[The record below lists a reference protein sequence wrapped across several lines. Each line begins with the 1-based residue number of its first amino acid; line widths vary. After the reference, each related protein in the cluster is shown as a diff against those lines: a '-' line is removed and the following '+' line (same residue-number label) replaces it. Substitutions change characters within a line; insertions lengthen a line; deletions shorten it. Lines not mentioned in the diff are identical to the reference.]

1 MLLLLIQNYKMS
13 INDLVNKKVKMILGL
28 MSGTSCDGLDM
39 ALIEVVGY
47 GLKTSFKLIGSGHYK
62 YNERVKKMLF
72 GIMTPGNAGIKELS
86 QVNFYLAKIWA
97 NAINAFLKDQKL
109 SPNKI
114 DLIGSH
120 GHTIYHHPQVD
131 RILDQK
137 ISSTWQMGDPS
148 VIAQL
153 TGITTV
159 GDFRVADVA
168 LGGQGAPL
176 VPYFDWL
183 SFAHLRENI
192 ISLNIGG
199 IANLSYMPQNSD
211 PAGVIAFDS
220 GPGNMLID
228 QLMMRLYEKPMDR
241 DGKIAF
247 AGEFSERLFNYLLKI
262 DEYLEMSPPKSTGRE
277 HYNEKFIIDLLRKAV
292 RWRIREPDII
302 HTVSKYTAYTVR
314 QAYEKYINA
323 DLSKIFVGGGGSHN
337 KFVMQ
342 MLKKYFEGI
351 PVHNVRDAGIDE
363 DYKEAICFAV
373 LANECLH
380 GVKTGMPNVTGA
392 NRPTILGKICQV

>member
-1 MLLLLIQNYKMS
+1 ML
-13 INDLVNKKVKMILGL
+13 INNLVNKKTKKILGL

-39 ALIEVVGY
+39 ALIDVVGF
-47 GLKTSFKLIGSGHYK
+47 GLKTSYKLIGSGHYK
-62 YNERVKKMLF
+62 YNDRVKKMLF

-97 NAINAFLKDQKL
+97 KAINTFLKDQKL

-120 GHTIYHHPQVD
+120 GHTIYHHPQFEPV
-131 RILDQK
+131 LDQK

-183 SFAHLRENI
+183 SFAHLKENI
-192 ISLNIGG
+192 IALNIGG
-199 IANLSYMPQNSD
+199 IANLTYVSKNGD
-211 PAGVIAFDS
+211 PADIVAFDT

-228 QLMMRLYEKPMDR
+228 QLMMRLYEKPMDK

-247 AGEFSERLFNYLLKI
+247 AGGFSERLFNYLLKI
-262 DEYLEMSPPKSTGRE
+262 DDYLEMSPPKSTGRE

-302 HTVSKYTAYTVR
+302 HTVSKYTAFAVWH
-314 QAYEKYINA
+314 AYDKFIKSNI
-323 DLSKIFVGGGGSHN
+323 DKLFVAGGGSHN
-337 KFVMQ
+337 KFLMQ
-342 MLKKYFEGI
+342 MLAEYFDGV
-351 PVHNVRDAGIDE
+351 PVQNVRDAGIDE
-363 DYKEAICFAV
+363 DYKEAICFAI

-380 GVKTGMPNVTGA
+380 GVATGMPNVTGS
-392 NRPTILGKICQV
+392 NRSAILGKICQV